1 MKQSPAVV
9 AGYITLAS
17 LLAIPLELPVLA
29 QAPVARSPLNIRK
42 VDGGKLATPVF
53 AVKGNQ
59 SSTGKAK
66 EWFQIYAE
74 YDTEVEWVDELNFT
88 FYVLVKGKARGAP
101 AQTLFKGETTYI
113 HVPAGNKHIADMY
126 IHPNIIARFGDVER
140 VAVEVRQGGRVLER
154 GGKPPPSEP
163 WWERLAPVEGVL
175 LNRNETP
182 WALVNSDDYEII
194 KPK

>member
-9 AGYITLAS
+9 AGYLTLAS
-17 LLAIPLELPVLA
+17 LFAIPLVPSVFA
-29 QAPVARSPLNIRK
+29 QAPVARSPVAIRK
-42 VDGGKLATPVF
+42 VDGGKIASPVY

-59 SSTGKAK
+59 PSSGKAK

-74 YDTEVEWVDELNFT
+74 YDTELEWVDELNFT
-88 FYVLVKGKARGAP
+88 FYVLVKGKVKGAP
-101 AQTLFKGETTYI
+101 AQTLFKGETTYVHI
-113 HVPAGNKHIADMY
+113 PAGKKHIADMY
-126 IHPNIIARFGDVER
+126 IHPNIVARYGDVER

-182 WALVNSDDYEII
+182 FSLVNSDDYEII
-194 KPK
+194 KSK